1 MDIAV
6 SITLKNNR
14 GEEVPLRIPAGLIIE
29 HAQTEYGVQNVAL
42 EREYVFKLPAHSEKK
57 VVVYGRCLNQ
67 KRALPNATP
76 GRITLFRY
84 AGPSLDQTDLWQAV
98 STPKK

>member
-14 GEEVPLRIPAGLIIE
+14 GEEVPFRLPAGLVIE

-42 EREYVFKLPAHSEKK
+42 EREYVFKLPAYSQKE
-57 VVVYGRCLNQ
+57 VVVYGRCLNRE
-67 KRALPNATP
+67 RALPTSTP

-98 STPKK
+98 S